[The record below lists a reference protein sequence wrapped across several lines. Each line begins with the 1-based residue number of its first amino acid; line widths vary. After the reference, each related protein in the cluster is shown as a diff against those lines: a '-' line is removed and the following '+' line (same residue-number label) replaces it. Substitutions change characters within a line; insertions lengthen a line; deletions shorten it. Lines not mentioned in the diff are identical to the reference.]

1 MEALGGEL
9 KGWHIWKWKSVL
21 LECEIIV
28 LDFEWFLNVGRHVW
42 KKNMKIIIKL
52 WMLLKL
58 AKALVVNFWKFDLD
72 CLI

>member
-1 MEALGGEL
+1 
-9 KGWHIWKWKSVL
+9 
-21 LECEIIV
+21 
-28 LDFEWFLNVGRHVW
+28 
-42 KKNMKIIIKL
+42 MKIIIKL

>member
-1 MEALGGEL
+1 
-9 KGWHIWKWKSVL
+9 

-52 WMLLKL
+52 WMFLKL